1 MAAAND
7 ILINGERDIN
17 IVDGDIEV
25 GLSDPQHIEHLLFS
39 RPGQFSQFPTVGAS
53 TQDLILSNIHKATE
67 RRKIRTTLVDDNY
80 RVNKIDITGEGDKT
94 IIEIDAIRKR

>member
-17 IVDGDIEV
+17 IINGDIEV
-25 GLSDPQHIEHLLFS
+25 GLSDPQHIEHLLFA
-39 RPGQFSQFPTVGAS
+39 RPGQFSQFPTIGAS

-67 RRKIRTTLVDDNY
+67 KRKMRTTLEDDNY
-80 RVNKIDITGEGDKT
+80 RVNLITIKGEGDQT
-94 IIEIDAIRKR
+94 IIDIDATRKR